1 MRSNPALKKLGL
13 SDKDRA
19 LVIHTDDIGMCQA
32 TVTAFKALWQAKA
45 ISSGAAMV
53 PCSWFNTAASL
64 CREDATIDM
73 GVHATL
79 TSEWSAYRW
88 GPLTGEAFQSGLVDE
103 ERRFHKTSGAVAREA
118 QPAAV
123 KAELSAQISLARASG
138 IAPTHIDTHMGSV
151 MHGPLYDVF
160 VDLALETGI
169 PPFALRL
176 SAADW
181 EAFGLDTESA
191 DVLGRRAAG
200 LEETGFPVYDSLLN
214 VRLSDEQDRVAKSQA
229 VIAGLRPGQLGY
241 FILHP
246 AHDTPELRDLCPD
259 WRSRV
264 GDFEMFISGEMAE
277 FLQKENITIVGTR
290 ELNPLIS

>member
-79 TSEWSAYRW
+79 TSEWSSYRW

-103 ERRFHKTSGAVAREA
+103 ERRSRRRRPRGPARGGKGRIVSPD
-118 QPAAV
+118 QPRTG
-123 KAELSAQISLARASG
+123 QRYRA
-138 IAPTHIDTHMGSV
+138 DT
-151 MHGPLYDVF
+151 Y
-160 VDLALETGI
+160 
-169 PPFALRL
+169 
-176 SAADW
+176 
-181 EAFGLDTESA
+181 
-191 DVLGRRAAG
+191 
-200 LEETGFPVYDSLLN
+200 
-214 VRLSDEQDRVAKSQA
+214 
-229 VIAGLRPGQLGY
+229 
-241 FILHP
+241 
-246 AHDTPELRDLCPD
+246 
-259 WRSRV
+259 
-264 GDFEMFISGEMAE
+264 
-277 FLQKENITIVGTR
+277 
-290 ELNPLIS
+290 